1 MSAGRTFAYLRYQ
14 WLDYL
19 LNRALLPIILVAF
32 AAGMPLYAMKFAPGF
47 WQTPDGVAQAG
58 LMFRSTV
65 TLFLP
70 VGAFLASVNLIS
82 VDRQQGHV
90 RFFFSKP
97 VNVIGYYG
105 QAYLLHG
112 VTFTLL
118 FGLITWLF
126 GQASSSIPVIPAMEA
141 AVLTFVLIGSL
152 GFMLGA
158 LTRYEGG
165 IIALAYLVAAVTQ
178 QVVAQAREVS
188 PTRLADIPA
197 VVRYLAAI
205 LPPAHDLDRVRNALY
220 TASVVDT
227 TMFAHVLGYS
237 AGAIVIG
244 VIALRRLPLAR

>member
-1 MSAGRTFAYLRYQ
+1 MSAGRSLAYLRYQ
-14 WLDYL
+14 LLDYL
-19 LNRALLPIILVAF
+19 MNRASLPVVLVAF
-32 AAGMPLYAMKFAPGF
+32 AAGLPLYAMKYSPGF
-47 WQTPDGVAQAG
+47 WQTPEGAAQAMM
-58 LMFRSTV
+58 MFRSTV

-97 VNVIGYYG
+97 VNVPGYYG
-105 QAYLLHG
+105 QALLLHG
-112 VTFTLL
+112 VAFTLL

-126 GQASSSIPVIPAMEA
+126 GQASSPIPVIPAMAA
-141 AVLTFVLIGSL
+141 AVVTFALIGSL

-158 LTRYEGG
+158 LTRYDGG

-178 QVVAQAREVS
+178 QVVAQAREVA

-197 VVRYLAAI
+197 VVRYLAAV

>member
-1 MSAGRTFAYLRYQ
+1 MSAGRSLAYLRYQ
-14 WLDYL
+14 LADYL
-19 LNRALLPIILVAF
+19 INRASLPIILVAF
-32 AAGMPLYAMKFAPGF
+32 LAGMPLYAMKYPPGF
-47 WQTPDGVAQAG
+47 WQTTEGSAQAMV
-58 LMFRSTV
+58 MFRSTV
-65 TLFLP
+65 TIFLP

-97 VNVIGYYG
+97 VNLLGYYG

-126 GQASSSIPVIPAMEA
+126 GLASSPIPVIPAMEA

-158 LTRYEGG
+158 LTRYDGG
-165 IIALAYLVAAVTQ
+165 ILALVYLVATLTQ
-178 QVVAQAREVS
+178 QLAAQAKDFS
-188 PTRLADIPA
+188 PDRLADIPA
-197 VVRYLAAI
+197 IVRNLATV
-205 LPPAHDLDRVRNALY
+205 LPPAYSLDRIRVALY

-227 TMFAHVLGYS
+227 TMLVHVLGYS